1 AQFIAWFAHSGLGEM
16 LALTGGRLLASAG
29 LPASLLMLGF
39 IAVVATGNLFIG
51 SMSAKYAFFA
61 PVFVPMF
68 MQAGVSPELTQVAY
82 RVGDSVSNVI
92 TPLNPYVVIL
102 LVFLRRYAPEAGIG
116 TLIALMLPYALTFGV
131 TWSVLLVVWVA
142 LGLPL
147 GPEGPLVYVP

>member
-1 AQFIAWFAHSGLGEM
+1 MGS
-16 LALTGGRLLASAG
+16 ASAKW
-29 LPASLLMLGF
+29 ALM
-39 IAVVATGNLFIG
+39 
-51 SMSAKYAFFA
+51 A
-61 PVFVPMF
+61 PVFIPMF
-68 MQAGVSPELTQVAY
+68 MLLDTPFSPEFTQVAY
-82 RVGDSVSNVI
+82 RIGDSVSYVI

-131 TWSVLLVVWVA
+131 TWSVLLVLWVA